1 MKTVYCQGI
10 TLIALLVLIIPAL
23 LFTTVSDIYVE
34 DIYKVEPPSRDTGEL
49 YTEVFNGVH
58 SQEDSSKATVV
69 DPSSKVLN
77 VKYIGQE
84 PNYPCG
90 CEGVSAVM
98 LLDYHGIKIDVDEF
112 FNGYLDT
119 FPFTYNPF
127 TNTYYGEDMDRYYVG
142 NPASSLG
149 KGCYAPV
156 IKTAVEKIVP
166 DSYIAVVEQG
176 RTLEKLAD
184 KYIKELETPILVWA
198 TSGMRDSYKGTR
210 WRVKRTSSYI
220 DFPAYMHCMVLVGY
234 DDDKNLYYFND
245 PWKNRGLVAYDKD
258 LAEEKF
264 RELGTQALALLPKS
278 EYRTEAAPLK
288 DGKRY
293 ALRNAATGKYMTIF
307 GDNIIQS
314 TYTESAL
321 QLFTLKE
328 HSDGS
333 VSLINEAT
341 GNAVDI
347 KGTNV
352 APSVYDGSDTQ
363 RFFIKSR
370 KDGFSSISS
379 TELPFSALA
388 VYGNCNGDSGKT
400 NLSLGNVYAN
410 DTEDMGDFYKLWEF
424 IEVQGI

>member
-1 MKTVYCQGI
+1 MKTVYYQGI

-23 LFTTVSDIYVE
+23 LFTTASDVYVE
-34 DIYKVEPPSRDTGEL
+34 DIYKVEPPSCDTGEL

-58 SQEDSSKATVV
+58 SREDSSKATVV

-84 PNYPCG
+84 PDYPCG

-176 RTLEKLAD
+176 RTLEILTD

-198 TSGMRDSYKGTR
+198 TSDMRDSYKGTR
-210 WRVKRTSSYI
+210 WHVKRTSSYI

-234 DDDKNLYYFND
+234 DDEKSLYYFND

-264 RELGTQALALLPKS
+264 RELGSQALALLPKS
-278 EYRTEAAPLK
+278 EYRTKAPPLK
-288 DGKRY
+288 DGNRY
-293 ALRNAATGKYMTIF
+293 ALRNAATGKYMTVL

-321 QLFTLKE
+321 QLFTLNK
-328 HSDGS
+328 HNDGS

-352 APSVYDGSDTQ
+352 APPVYDGSDTQ

-370 KDGFSSISS
+370 KD
-379 TELPFSALA
+379 
-388 VYGNCNGDSGKT
+388 
-400 NLSLGNVYAN
+400 LGEPSMAN
-410 DTEDMGDFYKLWEF
+410 
-424 IEVQGI
+424 